1 MQLKIFTIGLAHNSE
16 YELPGVTEI
25 VAVDFFAA
33 DVVNANLAT
42 GGVVRRSKPQAS
54 LICRME

>member
-16 YELPGVTEI
+16 YELPGVKEI
-25 VAVDFFAA
+25 VAVDFFFA
-33 DVVNANLAT
+33 DTVKTNLAT
-42 GGVVRRSKPQAS
+42 GGVVHRDKAHAS